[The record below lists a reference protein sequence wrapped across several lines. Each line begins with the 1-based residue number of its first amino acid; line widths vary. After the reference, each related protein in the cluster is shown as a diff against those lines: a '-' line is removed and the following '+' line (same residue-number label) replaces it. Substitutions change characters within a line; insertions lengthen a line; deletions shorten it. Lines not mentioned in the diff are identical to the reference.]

1 MKKTVILFSLIF
13 SFLPFVILPQSLGM
27 GRGYHTILLKSDG
40 TVYTCGMNYYGE
52 LGNGSKTDSKVPV
65 EVSRGAYSGTT
76 YLGDNSSNKII
87 SVAMGRYHSIA
98 LAEDG
103 TVFTWGFNNDGEL
116 GNNTI
121 TSSSVPIKVLMGSY
135 SGTAFLG
142 DNPSNKI
149 IAVSAG
155 NVHSMALAQ
164 DGTVYTWGNYN
175 IGNSNTPVKIPMGAY
190 PGTAYL
196 GDNPG
201 NKIIAVSA
209 GYNYSLA
216 LAEDGSVYTW
226 GENIYGQ
233 LGNNTIISSTAP
245 IKVLMGAYSGTK
257 YLGDNL
263 SNKIIS
269 VFAGD
274 GHCIALAQD
283 NMVYSWGRNTNGQL
297 GDNSNIH
304 RYVPVKV
311 LMGAYSGTA
320 YLGDDSS
327 NKIISLVGGE
337 SHSIA
342 FAQDNTVYTWGHN
355 NYGQLGDGSHTDGY
369 VPVRVLKGAYSGST
383 YFGDN
388 SSNKIVAV
396 STGAFHS
403 FALAQDGTVYTWGYN
418 TNGQLGNNSTSAT
431 PLPVIAQVPGGAL
444 PVELT
449 IFTAKYSGDKVEL
462 QWDTATEENNYGF
475 EVERQKDNGQL
486 AAGIW
491 EKIGFVKGS
500 GNSNSPKSYT
510 FVDVN
515 SLNGKV
521 RYRLKQV
528 DNDGNF
534 EYSPVI
540 EVNAAEILNGFLLSQ
555 NYPNPFNP
563 TTQIQFGVSK
573 NTYATLTIHDILG
586 KKVSTLFNGN
596 AVAGQV
602 YNLTFNRNDP
612 SYRSGSLASG
622 IYYYKLQTNEKT
634 EVRKMLLMK

>member
-1 MKKTVILFSLIF
+1 MKKTVILFYLIV

-27 GRGYHTILLKSDG
+27 GRGYHTILVKADG
-40 TVYTCGMNYYGE
+40 TVYTWGSNSSGQ

-65 EVSRGAYSGTT
+65 EVLRGSYTGTA

-87 SVAMGRYHSIA
+87 AVAMGKSHSIA

-103 TVFTWGFNNDGEL
+103 TVYTWGLNSDGEL
-116 GNNTI
+116 GNSTTTN
-121 TSSSVPIKVLMGSY
+121 SSIPIKVSKGSY
-135 SGTAFLG
+135 SGTAYLG

-155 NVHSMALAQ
+155 NAHSVALAQ
-164 DGTVYTWGNYN
+164 DGTVYTWGNYY
-175 IGNSNTPVKIPMGAY
+175 IGKSNTPVKIPMGSY

-201 NKIIAVSA
+201 NKIISVS
-209 GYNYSLA
+209 GGFNYSLA

-226 GENIYGQ
+226 GENTYGQ
-233 LGNNTIISSTAP
+233 LGNNTNISSTVP
-245 IKVLMGAYSGTK
+245 IKVLMGAYFGTK

-269 VFAGD
+269 VVAGD
-274 GHCIALAQD
+274 CHCIAFAQD

-297 GDNSNIH
+297 GDSSNQH

-342 FAQDNTVYTWGHN
+342 FAQDNTAYTWGHN
-355 NYGQLGDGSHTDGY
+355 NNGQLGEGTNKDSY
-369 VPVRVLKGAYSGST
+369 VPVKVLKGAYSGST
-383 YFGDN
+383 YLGDN
-388 SSNKIVAV
+388 PGNKIIAV
-396 STGAFHS
+396 SAGAFHS
-403 FALAQDGTVYTWGYN
+403 FALAQDGTVYSWGLN
-418 TNGQLGNNSTSAT
+418 SNGQLGINSISPTS
-431 PLPVIAQVPGGAL
+431 LPVIAQVPGGAL

-449 IFTAKYSGDKVEL
+449 IFIAKYSGDKVEL

-475 EVERQKDNGQL
+475 EVERQKDNGQSME
-486 AAGIW
+486 GIW
-491 EKIGFVKGS
+491 EKIGFVSGS

-510 FVDVN
+510 FVDDN

-521 RYRLKQV
+521 RYRLKQL

-534 EYSPVI
+534 EYSAVI
-540 EVNAAEILNGFLLSQ
+540 EVNADQIPKGFLLSQ
-555 NYPNPFNP
+555 NFPNPFNP
-563 TTQIQFGVSK
+563 STQIQFGVSK
-573 NTYATLTIHDILG
+573 NTYAMLTIHDILG
-586 KKVSTLFNGN
+586 KKVSTLFKGN
-596 AVAGQV
+596 AVPGQI
-602 YNLTFNRNDP
+602 YNLIFNRNDP
-612 SYRSGSLASG
+612 SFESGRLASG

-634 EVRKMLLMK
+634 EVRKMLLLK